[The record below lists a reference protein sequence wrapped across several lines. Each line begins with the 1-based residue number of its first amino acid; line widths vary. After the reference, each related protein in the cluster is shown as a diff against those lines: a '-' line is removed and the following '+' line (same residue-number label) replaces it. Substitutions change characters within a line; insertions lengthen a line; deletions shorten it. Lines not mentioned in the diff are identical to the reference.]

1 MFVKHSNPDIIS
13 VIIVYLDD
21 IAITGNHEEEITQ
34 IKRVF
39 AKKFKMKDLG
49 LLKYFLGIEV
59 AKSKH
64 GILISQRKY
73 VLDLLKKTGM
83 LGCKPVDTPM
93 DPPKCKNWS
102 EEWQSTYG

>member
-1 MFVKHSNPDIIS
+1 MFVKHSNPDRIS

-21 IAITGNHEEEITQ
+21 IVITGNHEEEITQ
-34 IKRVF
+34 FKRV
-39 AKKFKMKDLG
+39 AKKFEMKDLG

-59 AKSKH
+59 AKSNH

-73 VLDLLKKTGM
+73 VLDLLKETGM
-83 LGCKPVDTPM
+83 LGCKPVDASM

-102 EEWQSTYG
+102 EGWQSTY